1 MWRSAFL
8 RNLVITTGAALLTG
22 ASAPAEAMRF
32 VAERPSLTPDAEAR
46 VAVEVF
52 SAVVRPLSHPLA
64 LETAFRGYFAYR
76 AAHPEDVRK
85 PYLYFVDFGLPSTE
99 ARGYV
104 FDMSSL
110 TVVDGPFAVAHGRG
124 SGDALYGI
132 PTRFSNRINSEATS
146 LGLYVASELY
156 DFRGNTN
163 GRKYSSIGLRL
174 DGVSR
179 DFNDNARARHVVA
192 HGAPYVSAT
201 IAGLSEGCPAMEPSR
216 AMKLLPKLANGGMVF
231 LFAPD
236 PAWMAGDQWSG
247 AVVGSQN

>member
-1 MWRSAFL
+1 MWRSATL
-8 RNLVITTGAALLTG
+8 RHLVITAGAALLTG
-22 ASAPAEAMRF
+22 AYAPPEAMRLGAVF
-32 VAERPSLTPDAEAR
+32 PPLTPDAEAR
-46 VAVEVF
+46 IAVDVF
-52 SAVVRPLSHPLA
+52 LPLVRPLSHPLA

-76 AAHPEDVRK
+76 AAHPKDVRK

-104 FDMSSL
+104 FDMNAL
-110 TVVDGPFAVAHGRG
+110 TIVDGPFAVAHGRG
-124 SGDALYGI
+124 SADALYGI

-146 LGLYVASELY
+146 LGLYVANELY
-156 DFRGNTN
+156 DFRGNAN
-163 GRKYSSIGLRL
+163 GRKYTSVGLRL

-179 DFNDNARARHVVA
+179 EYNDNARARHVVA

-216 AMKLLPKLANGGMVF
+216 AEKLLPRLANGGMVF

-236 PAWMAGDQWSG
+236 SAWMASTQS
-247 AVVGSQN
+247 S

>member
-1 MWRSAFL
+1 MWRSAYL
-8 RNLVITTGAALLTG
+8 RNLVISAGAVLLTG
-22 ASAPAEAMRF
+22 AHAPPEAMRF

-46 VAVEVF
+46 IAVDVF
-52 SAVVRPLSHPLA
+52 SPLVRPLSHPLA
-64 LETAFRGYFAYR
+64 LETAFRAYFAYR
-76 AAHPEDVRK
+76 AVHPEDVRK

-132 PTRFSNRINSEATS
+132 PTRFSNRVNSEATS
-146 LGLYVASELY
+146 LGLYVANELY
-156 DFRGNTN
+156 DFRGNASGT
-163 GRKYSSIGLRL
+163 KYSSVGLRL

-179 DFNDNARARHVVA
+179 DYNDNARARHVVA

-201 IAGLSEGCPAMEPSR
+201 IAGLSEGCPAIEPVR
-216 AMKLLPKLANGGMVF
+216 AKRLLPMLANGGMVF

-236 PAWMAGDQWSG
+236 AVWMSSDPWAASMD
-247 AVVGSQN
+247 GSPR

>member
-1 MWRSAFL
+1 MWRSTYL
-8 RNLVITTGAALLTG
+8 RNLVIGAGAALLM
-22 ASAPAEAMRF
+22 AAHAPPEPMLF
-32 VAERPSLTPDAEAR
+32 VAGRPSLTPDAEAR
-46 VAVEVF
+46 IAVEVL
-52 SAVVRPLSHPLA
+52 SPAVRPLSHPLA
-64 LETAFRGYFAYR
+64 LETAFRAYFAYR

-99 ARGYV
+99 GRGYV
-104 FDMSSL
+104 FDMSSR
-110 TVVDGPFAVAHGRG
+110 TIVDGPFAVAHGRG

-146 LGLYVASELY
+146 LGLYVANELY
-156 DFRGNTN
+156 DFRGTAN
-163 GRKYSSIGLRL
+163 GRKYLSLGLRL

-179 DFNDNARARHVVA
+179 DYNDNARARHVVA

-216 AMKLLPKLANGGMVF
+216 AIRLLPKLADGGMVF

-236 PAWMAGDQWSG
+236 VAWMSRDQWL
-247 AVVGSQN
+247 ATADGSP